1 MYIKGGIYL
10 NQKNMKYEDLKVGQV
25 VWYPHGNE
33 FVTITKEPYRFQ
45 SIGPVA
51 DFIDSKGR
59 EHPLVPI
66 GAFVKELVI
75 PDKYK
80 DLVIFE

>member
-1 MYIKGGIYL
+1 MRK
-10 NQKNMKYEDLKVGQV
+10 EDLKVGQV

-33 FVTITKEPYRFQ
+33 FVTITKEPYIFH
-45 SIGPVA
+45 GVGHVA
-51 DFIDSKGR
+51 DFVDNNGR

-66 GAFVKELVI
+66 GAFVKELII

-80 DLVIFE
+80 ELVIFE